1 MLKRGYK
8 LIICVVLVSALLC
21 TFCTSFASAELPT
34 RSAMQ
39 RFNAWVAAAITAA
52 NITINSTIA
61 PVQSLLDTLSYGIG
75 MPWTPEYTYQGAT
88 WDDDIL
94 NRSTIKINP
103 GIIEIDGVLYSDIII
118 SENATDK
125 FRVNAFDLETAW
137 NIASN
142 SEGTYASGIG
152 TYAGVPMFSTGSGT
166 NVKSQLFLL
175 PWGNSNVGSFSFIT
189 YPRYQGTISRIEG
202 YYRGNSNYSNRS
214 NPELNYTPAFQINNR
229 NAQYGFIFNGSSS
242 IIGTSFYVN
251 EADIDLTPFDFD
263 WVSGTVPAE
272 QLPEGSQL
280 HFLVPSENVNQQ
292 LPETNYSIPE
302 LTNTYPQYN
311 TPDGY
316 TFEFDP
322 SLNPDFDI
330 DIEASDALGN
340 IISAILAAYLAG
352 LIDTPSTT
360 IEYTVNHDPTPQP
373 GVIDPLPDPDPAPDI
388 PTEGTT
394 IADTDWTK
402 LDEILRWIQS
412 TVDSL
417 RHLTESLQ
425 TLLDSIFDAI
435 QQTIQTIQQ
444 LPQQIL
450 EDIETG
456 PSKVFRKALDV
467 LKALFMPLLLPIK
480 AMMGLWHYV
489 VEWITSIVSPF
500 TWIFGVMSGTSGN
513 MVLPIYAALAGSICI
528 AIYKALGR

>member
-21 TFCTSFASAELPT
+21 SFCTSFASAELPT

-118 SENATDK
+118 SSDATEK

-142 SEGTYASGIG
+142 SEGTFAHGVGLFNGIPIFDTGSTVQSQFYEIPSEGSYSIGDTISTYTYYPGLSQTRYSFTAPYSASGWL
-152 TYAGVPMFSTGSGT
+152 TSR
-166 NVKSQLFLL
+166 L
-175 PWGNSNVGSFSFIT
+175 PYNLVFRSIYYTKPYSFQHQF
-189 YPRYQGTISRIEG
+189 YK
-202 YYRGNSNYSNRS
+202 
-214 NPELNYTPAFQINNR
+214 
-229 NAQYGFIFNGSSS
+229 NGST
-242 IIGTSFYVN
+242 IGGGNALGTF
-251 EADIDLTPFDFD
+251 IDESFDFD

-272 QLPEGSQL
+272 HLPEGSQL

-373 GVIDPLPDPDPAPDI
+373 GVIDPLPDPEPAPEI

-412 TVDSL
+412 TIDSL
-417 RHLTESLQ
+417 RYITESLQ
-425 TLLDSIFDAI
+425 TVLDSIYDAI
-435 QQTIQTIQQ
+435 QQAIQTIQQ

-456 PSKVFRKALDV
+456 PSKVFRKALDI

-500 TWIFGVMSGTSGN
+500 TWILGVMSGTSGN